1 MNTKPDPAPSNTELE
16 LEFYRAVKDNDAGRT
31 KELLQEPACSDLIRI
46 DNKFLC
52 KACSAGSAEVVRLL
66 LDAGA
71 EIDPA
76 NPLDWTPL
84 HWACSSNKG
93 GVEIVCT
100 LIEAGCDV
108 NAIDGDGQ
116 APLHKACDLG
126 RPEIVRLLLEHG
138 ADPEAENHFGVTP
151 LDLAINKAT
160 VDAAWGLMAQYK
172 IAKGLNHE
180 KVLEV
185 IQELAPE
192 AYFSKWVQTSPS
204 PGKR

>member
-1 MNTKPDPAPSNTELE
+1 MKENTTAELARE
-16 LEFYRAVKDNDAGRT
+16 LYLAVKDNDIVRL
-31 KELLQEPACSDLIRI
+31 KELFQDPVCTGLVRS

-52 KACSAGSAEVVRLL
+52 TACSAGFVEVVRLL
-66 LDAGA
+66 LEEGS
-71 EIDPA
+71 EI
-76 NPLDWTPL
+76 NSKNSFTWTPL

-93 GVEIVCT
+93 RVEIVRS

-116 APLHKACDLG
+116 TPLHKACWLG
-126 RPEIVRLLLEHG
+126 RPDMVRLLLENG